1 MIVEA
6 SFTGVIRTILIIIG
20 AIVVLRFLG
29 QLMEA
34 KRQINAQNQMKEAE
48 RKYRKEYEE
57 KVKSFGKV
65 KILGKTSKNQKSKD
79 IDYEDVDFKEV

>member
-34 KRQINAQNQMKEAE
+34 KRQINAQNQMKENE
-48 RKYRKEYEE
+48 RKYRKDYEE
-57 KVKSFGKV
+57 KVKTFGKV
-65 KILGKTSKNQKSKD
+65 KILGKTNKTQKSKD
-79 IDYEDVDFKEV
+79 FDYEDVDFKEV